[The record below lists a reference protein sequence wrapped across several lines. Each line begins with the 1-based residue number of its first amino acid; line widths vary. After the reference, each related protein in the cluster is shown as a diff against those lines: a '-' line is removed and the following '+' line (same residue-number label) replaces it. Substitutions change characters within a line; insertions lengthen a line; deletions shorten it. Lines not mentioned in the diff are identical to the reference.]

1 MYPHTY
7 TFVNECIL
15 TYLWRLINFAIQ
27 LPHEVT
33 NLSPYFP
40 VKWFVSWVEF
50 SIYYL
55 THFIFFF
62 SLLRLFLQSPANP
75 DLLYIIFFCHTQ
87 LTVTL
92 LLALIFGSKVSFY
105 FVRLLRWLMQTI
117 QLNNL
122 TSECVCVQNYEIL
135 RTNILDKLLSW

>member
-1 MYPHTY
+1 MHSHLFMAPYKFRNSIATWSDKFISLFSCEVIC
-7 TFVNECIL
+7 FVGGIFNL
-15 TYLWRLINFAIQ
+15 LFDSFYLFL
-27 LPHEVT
+27 
-33 NLSPYFP
+33 
-40 VKWFVSWVEF
+40 
-50 SIYYL
+50 
-55 THFIFFF
+55 

-135 RTNILDKLLSW
+135 RTNILYKLLSW